1 MVYLIDTNIIV
12 RFLTWDDEKLYKKSI
27 KIFNE
32 IEARNI
38 DVIILDSVVAECVYV
53 LTGFYKHPKEL
64 VSNKLKEIIMLEWVV
79 NNNKLELI
87 EALTLYSNENID
99 FVDSLIISM
108 SNGFWYQ
115 NLSFDKKITKLTKF
129 L

>member
-1 MVYLIDTNIIV
+1 
-12 RFLTWDDEKLYKKSI
+12 
-27 KIFNE
+27 
-32 IEARNI
+32 
-38 DVIILDSVVAECVYV
+38 
-53 LTGFYKHPKEL
+53 
-64 VSNKLKEIIMLEWVV
+64 MLEWVV